1 LSAHT
6 SAKKKAAMKAVKHVE
21 NGMILGLGSGT
32 TVAYAIQRIGE
43 LLATDEI
50 YDIFGVPTS
59 IQTTFEAIKAK
70 IPLTSLD
77 EHPQLDLGIDGADQL
92 DVKLNAI
99 KGGGG
104 ALMREKIVA
113 AACKEYIF
121 IADES
126 KLTDVLGT
134 GKVVPVEIH
143 PFAVTPAL
151 KAVEK
156 LGAKVS
162 LRLSSG
168 KLGPLVTDNGNYI
181 IDADFGPI
189 QDPWWLNRELHAIP
203 GIIETGMFLG
213 YAHLAYVGGRGSV
226 KRLKPQPDAVLHAA
240 RMNRPGMTASK

>member
-1 LSAHT
+1 LSA
-6 SAKKKAAMKAVKHVE
+6 SAGSKKKAAMRAVKHIE
-21 NGMILGLGSGT
+21 NGMVVGLGSGT
-32 TVAYAIQRIGE
+32 TVSFAIKQIGE
-43 LLATDEI
+43 LIAADEL
-50 YDIFGVPTS
+50 YDILGVPTS

-92 DVKLNAI
+92 DYKLNAI

-113 AACKEYIF
+113 AACKEYIL
-121 IADES
+121 IADDS
-126 KLTDVLGT
+126 KLIDVLGN
-134 GKVVPVEIH
+134 GKVVPIEIH
-143 PFAVTPAL
+143 PFGVTPTL
-151 KAVEK
+151 KMVEK

-189 QDPWWLNRELHAIP
+189 ADPWWLNRELHAIP

-226 KRLKPQPDAVLHAA
+226 KRLKPQPDAVL
-240 RMNRPGMTASK
+240 KK

>member
-1 LSAHT
+1 MSANT
-6 SAKKKAAMKAVKHVE
+6 AAKKKAAMRAVKHIE

-32 TVAYAIQRIGE
+32 TVSFVIKYIGE
-43 LLATDEI
+43 LIAADEL
-50 YDIFGVPTS
+50 YDIYGVPTS
-59 IQTTFEAIKAK
+59 IQTAFEAIKAK
-70 IPLTSLD
+70 IPLTTLD
-77 EHPQLDLGIDGADQL
+77 EYPQLDLGIDGADQL

-113 AACKEYIF
+113 ASCKEYILV
-121 IADES
+121 ADDS
-126 KLTDVLGT
+126 KLTDVLGN
-134 GKVVPVEIH
+134 GKVVPIEIH
-143 PFAVTPAL
+143 PFGVTPAL

-189 QDPWWLNRELHAIP
+189 ADPWWLNRELHAIP

-213 YAHLAYVGGRGSV
+213 YAHVAYVGGRGSV
-226 KRLKPQPDAVLHAA
+226 KKLKPQPDAALK
-240 RMNRPGMTASK
+240 NAS

>member
-1 LSAHT
+1 MSANT
-6 SAKKKAAMKAVKHVE
+6 AAKKRAAMRAVKHIE
-21 NGMILGLGSGT
+21 NGMIVGLGSGT
-32 TVAYAIQRIGE
+32 TVSFALKYIGE
-43 LLATDEI
+43 LIAADEL
-50 YDIFGVPTS
+50 YDIYGVPTS

-70 IPLTSLD
+70 IPLTTLD

-104 ALMREKIVA
+104 AMMREKIVA
-113 AACKEYIF
+113 SACKEYIL

-134 GKVVPVEIH
+134 NKVVPIEIH
-143 PFAVTPAL
+143 PFGVTPAL
-151 KAVEK
+151 KLVEK

-162 LRLSSG
+162 LRQSSG

-213 YAHLAYVGGRGSV
+213 YAHIAYVGGRGSV
-226 KRLKPQPDAVLHAA
+226 KKLKPQPDAALKKV
-240 RMNRPGMTASK
+240 

>member
-1 LSAHT
+1 LSAST
-6 SAKKKAAMKAVKHVE
+6 ASKKKAAMRAVKHIE

-32 TVAYAIQRIGE
+32 TVSFAIKYIGE
-43 LLATDEI
+43 LIASNEL

-59 IQTTFEAIKAK
+59 IQTAFEAIKAK

-77 EHPQLDLGIDGADQL
+77 EYPQLDLGIDGADQL

-113 AACKEYIF
+113 AACKEYIL
-121 IADES
+121 IADDS
-126 KLTDVLGT
+126 KLTDILGT
-134 GKVVPVEIH
+134 GKVVPIEIH
-143 PFAVTPAL
+143 PFGVTPTL

-162 LRLSSG
+162 LRQSSG

-189 QDPWWLNRELHAIP
+189 SDPWWLNRELHALP

-226 KRLKPQPDAVLHAA
+226 KRLKPQPDATLKK
-240 RMNRPGMTASK
+240 P

>member
-1 LSAHT
+1 MSANAA
-6 SAKKKAAMKAVKHVE
+6 AKRRAAERAVKHIE
-21 NGMILGLGSGT
+21 NGMILGLGSGS
-32 TVAYAIQRIGE
+32 TVSYAIKQIGE
-43 LLATDEI
+43 LIASDDI
-50 YDIFGVPTS
+50 YDIMGVPTS
-59 IQTTFEAIKAK
+59 IQTTFEAIRAK
-70 IPLTSLD
+70 IPLTTLD

-92 DVKLNAI
+92 DIKLNAI

-113 AACKEYIF
+113 AACKEYIL
-121 IADES
+121 IADS
-126 KLTDVLGT
+126 TKLTDVLGT
-134 GKVVPVEIH
+134 EKVVPVEIH

-189 QDPWWLNRELHAIP
+189 QDPWWLNRELHAVP
-203 GIIETGMFLG
+203 GVIETGMFLG
-213 YAHLAYVGGRGSV
+213 YASLAYVGGRGSV
-226 KRLKPQPDAVLHAA
+226 KRLKPVPDDPLKKE
-240 RMNRPGMTASK
+240 GKI

>member
-1 LSAHT
+1 MSAST
-6 SAKKKAAMKAVKHVE
+6 AAKRRAAMRAVKHIE
-21 NGMILGLGSGT
+21 NGMVVGLGSGT
-32 TVAYAIQRIGE
+32 TVSFALKFIGE
-43 LLATDEI
+43 LIAADEL
-50 YDIFGVPTS
+50 YDIYGVPTS
-59 IQTTFEAIKAK
+59 IQTAFEAIKAK
-70 IPLTSLD
+70 IPLTTLD

-113 AACKEYIF
+113 SACKEYIL

-134 GKVVPVEIH
+134 NKVVPIEIH
-143 PFAVTPAL
+143 PFGVTPAL
-151 KAVEK
+151 KSVEK

-162 LRLSSG
+162 LRQSSG

-189 QDPWWLNRELHAIP
+189 ADPWWLNRELHAIP

-213 YAHLAYVGGRGSV
+213 YAHIAYVGGHGSV
-226 KRLKPQPDAVLHAA
+226 KKLKPQPDAVL
-240 RMNRPGMTASK
+240 KKV

>member
-1 LSAHT
+1 LSAG
-6 SAKKKAAMKAVKHVE
+6 SASKKKAAMRAVKHIE
-21 NGMILGLGSGT
+21 NGMVLGLGSGT
-32 TVAYAIQRIGE
+32 TVSFAIKFIGE
-43 LLATDEI
+43 MIATDKL
-50 YDIFGVPTS
+50 YDILGVPTS
-59 IQTTFEAIKAK
+59 IQTAFEAIKAK

-113 AACKEYIF
+113 AACKEYIL
-121 IADES
+121 IADDS
-126 KLTDVLGT
+126 KLTDVLGN
-134 GKVVPVEIH
+134 GKVVPIEIH
-143 PFAVTPAL
+143 PFGVTPAL
-151 KAVEK
+151 KGVEK

-189 QDPWWLNRELHAIP
+189 ADPWWLNRELHAIP

-226 KRLKPQPDAVLHAA
+226 KRLKPQPDATL
-240 RMNRPGMTASK
+240 KK

>member
-1 LSAHT
+1 MSVSA
-6 SAKKKAAMKAVKHVE
+6 SAKKRAAMRAVKHIE
-21 NGMILGLGSGT
+21 NGMVLGLGSGS
-32 TVAYAIQRIGE
+32 TVSFAIKFIGDLIATNE
-43 LLATDEI
+43 L
-50 YDIFGVPTS
+50 YDIYGVPTS

-77 EHPQLDLGIDGADQL
+77 EHPQLDLGIDGVDQM
-92 DVKLNAI
+92 DPKLNAI

-104 ALMREKIVA
+104 ALLREKVVA
-113 AACKEYIF
+113 AACKEYIL

-126 KLTDVLGT
+126 KLTDVLGHN
-134 GKVVPVEIH
+134 KVVPIEIH

-151 KAVEK
+151 KSVEK

-213 YAHLAYVGGRGSV
+213 FAHIAYLGVRGSV
-226 KRLKPQPDAVLHAA
+226 KRLKPQADAELKKT
-240 RMNRPGMTASK
+240 R

>member
-1 LSAHT
+1 LSA
-6 SAKKKAAMKAVKHVE
+6 SAASKRKAAERAVKHIE

-32 TVAYAIQRIGE
+32 TVSFAIKQIGDLIAE
-43 LLATDEI
+43 NKL
-50 YDIFGVPTS
+50 YDIMGVPTS
-59 IQTTFEAIKAK
+59 IQTAFEAIKAK
-70 IPLTSLD
+70 IPLTTLD
-77 EHPQLDLGIDGADQL
+77 EYPQLDLGIDGADQL

-113 AACKEYIF
+113 AACKEYIL
-121 IADES
+121 IADET

-134 GKVVPVEIH
+134 GKVVPIEIH
-143 PFAVTPAL
+143 PFGVTPAL

-181 IDADFGPI
+181 LDADFGPI
-189 QDPWWLNRELHAIP
+189 ADPWWLNRELHAIP
-203 GIIETGMFLG
+203 GVIETGMFLG
-213 YAHLAYVGGRGSV
+213 YAHIAYIGGRGAV
-226 KRLKPQPDAVLHAA
+226 KRLKPQPDATL
-240 RMNRPGMTASK
+240 KK

>member
-1 LSAHT
+1 MSAST
-6 SAKKKAAMKAVKHVE
+6 AAKKRAAMRAVKHIE
-21 NGMILGLGSGT
+21 NGMIVGLGSGT
-32 TVAYAIQRIGE
+32 TVSFALKFIGE
-43 LLATDEI
+43 LIAADEL
-50 YDIFGVPTS
+50 YDIYGVPTS
-59 IQTTFEAIKAK
+59 IQTAFEAIKAK
-70 IPLTSLD
+70 IPLTTLD

-113 AACKEYIF
+113 SACKEYIL

-134 GKVVPVEIH
+134 NKVVPIEIH
-143 PFAVTPAL
+143 PFGVTPAL
-151 KAVEK
+151 KSVEK

-162 LRLSSG
+162 LRQSSG

-189 QDPWWLNRELHAIP
+189 ADPWWLNRELHAIP

-213 YAHLAYVGGRGSV
+213 YAHIAYVGGHGSV
-226 KRLKPQPDAVLHAA
+226 KRLKPQPDAALKKA
-240 RMNRPGMTASK
+240 

>member
-1 LSAHT
+1 MSAGAA
-6 SAKKKAAMKAVKHVE
+6 SKKKAAMRAVKHIE
-21 NGMILGLGSGT
+21 NGMVLGLGSGT
-32 TVAYAIQRIGE
+32 TVSFAIKYIGE
-43 LLATDEI
+43 LIAADEL
-50 YDIFGVPTS
+50 YDILGVPTS
-59 IQTTFEAIKAK
+59 IQTAFEAIRAK

-113 AACKEYIF
+113 AACKEYIL
-121 IADES
+121 IADDS
-126 KLTDVLGT
+126 KLTDVLGN
-134 GKVVPVEIH
+134 GKVVPIEIH
-143 PFAVTPAL
+143 PFGVTPAL
-151 KAVEK
+151 KGVEK

-189 QDPWWLNRELHAIP
+189 SDPWWLNRELHAIP

-226 KRLKPQPDAVLHAA
+226 KRLKPQPDAAL
-240 RMNRPGMTASK
+240 KK

>member
-1 LSAHT
+1 MSAG
-6 SAKKKAAMKAVKHVE
+6 SASKKKAAMRAVKHIE
-21 NGMILGLGSGT
+21 NGMVLGLGSGT
-32 TVAYAIQRIGE
+32 TVSFAIKNIGE
-43 LLATDEI
+43 LIATDEL
-50 YDIFGVPTS
+50 YDILCVPTS
-59 IQTTFEAIKAK
+59 IQTAFEAIKAK

-113 AACKEYIF
+113 AACKEYIL
-121 IADES
+121 IADDS
-126 KLTDVLGT
+126 KLTDVLGN
-134 GKVVPVEIH
+134 GKVVPIEIH
-143 PFAVTPAL
+143 PFGVTPAL
-151 KAVEK
+151 KGVEK

-189 QDPWWLNRELHAIP
+189 ADPWWLNRELHAIP
-203 GIIETGMFLG
+203 GVIETGMFLG

-226 KRLKPQPDAVLHAA
+226 KRLKPQPDAML
-240 RMNRPGMTASK
+240 KK

>member
-1 LSAHT
+1 MSAG
-6 SAKKKAAMKAVKHVE
+6 SASKKKAAMRAVKHIE
-21 NGMILGLGSGT
+21 NGMVLGLGSGT
-32 TVAYAIQRIGE
+32 TVSFAIKFIGE
-43 LLATDEI
+43 MIATDKL
-50 YDIFGVPTS
+50 YDILGVPTS
-59 IQTTFEAIKAK
+59 IQTAFEAIKAK

-113 AACKEYIF
+113 AACKEYIL
-121 IADES
+121 IADDS
-126 KLTDVLGT
+126 KLTDVLGN
-134 GKVVPVEIH
+134 GKVVPIEIH
-143 PFAVTPAL
+143 PFGVTPAL
-151 KAVEK
+151 KGVEK

-189 QDPWWLNRELHAIP
+189 ADPWWLNRELHAIP

-226 KRLKPQPDAVLHAA
+226 KRLKPQPDATL
-240 RMNRPGMTASK
+240 KK

>member
-1 LSAHT
+1 MSA
-6 SAKKKAAMKAVKHVE
+6 SAASKRKAAERAVKHIE

-32 TVAYAIQRIGE
+32 TVSFAIKQIGDLIAE
-43 LLATDEI
+43 DKL
-50 YDIFGVPTS
+50 YDIMGVPTS
-59 IQTTFEAIKAK
+59 IQTAFEAIKAK
-70 IPLTSLD
+70 IPLTTLD
-77 EHPQLDLGIDGADQL
+77 EYPQLDLGIDGADQL

-113 AACKEYIF
+113 AACKEYIL
-121 IADES
+121 IADDT
-126 KLTDVLGT
+126 KLTDVLGN
-134 GKVVPVEIH
+134 GRVVPIEIH
-143 PFAVTPAL
+143 PFGVTPAL

-181 IDADFGPI
+181 IDADFGAI

-203 GIIETGMFLG
+203 GVIETGMFLG

-226 KRLKPQPDAVLHAA
+226 KRLKPQPDVAL
-240 RMNRPGMTASK
+240 KK

>member
-1 LSAHT
+1 MSAST
-6 SAKKKAAMKAVKHVE
+6 AAKKKAAIRAVKHIE
-21 NGMILGLGSGT
+21 NGMIIGLGSGT
-32 TVAYAIQRIGE
+32 TVSFAIKYIGE
-43 LLATDEI
+43 LIAKDEL
-50 YDIFGVPTS
+50 YDIYGVPTS

-113 AACKEYIF
+113 AACKEYIL

-126 KLTDVLGT
+126 KLTDVLGH
-134 GKVVPVEIH
+134 GKVVPIEIH
-143 PFAVTPAL
+143 PFCVTPAL
-151 KAVEK
+151 KSVEK

-162 LRLSSG
+162 LRQSSG

-213 YAHLAYVGGRGSV
+213 YAHIAYVGGRGSV
-226 KRLKPQPDAVLHAA
+226 KRLKPQPDATL
-240 RMNRPGMTASK
+240 KKI

>member
-1 LSAHT
+1 MSAG
-6 SAKKKAAMKAVKHVE
+6 SASKKKAAMRAVKHIE
-21 NGMILGLGSGT
+21 NGMVLGLGSGT
-32 TVAYAIQRIGE
+32 TVSFAIKNIGE
-43 LLATDEI
+43 LIATDEL
-50 YDIFGVPTS
+50 YDINCVPTS
-59 IQTTFEAIKAK
+59 IQTAFEAIKAK

-113 AACKEYIF
+113 AACKEYIL
-121 IADES
+121 IADDS
-126 KLTDVLGT
+126 KLTDVLGN
-134 GKVVPVEIH
+134 GKVVPIEIH
-143 PFAVTPAL
+143 PFGVTPAL
-151 KAVEK
+151 KGVEK

-189 QDPWWLNRELHAIP
+189 ADPWWLNRELHAIP
-203 GIIETGMFLG
+203 GVIETGMFLG

-226 KRLKPQPDAVLHAA
+226 K
-240 RMNRPGMTASK
+240 

>member
-1 LSAHT
+1 MSVST
-6 SAKKKAAMKAVKHVE
+6 SAKKRAAMRAVKHIE
-21 NGMILGLGSGT
+21 NGMVLGLGSGS
-32 TVAYAIQRIGE
+32 TVSFAIKFIGE
-43 LLATDEI
+43 LIATDEL
-50 YDIFGVPTS
+50 YDICGVPTS

-77 EHPQLDLGIDGADQL
+77 EHPQLDLGIDGVDQM
-92 DVKLNAI
+92 DPKLNAI

-104 ALMREKIVA
+104 ALLREKVVA
-113 AACKEYIF
+113 SACKEYIL

-126 KLTDVLGT
+126 KLTDVLGHN
-134 GKVVPVEIH
+134 KVVPIEIH

-151 KAVEK
+151 KSVEK

-203 GIIETGMFLG
+203 GVIETGMFLG
-213 YAHLAYVGGRGSV
+213 FAHMAYLGVRGSV
-226 KRLKPQPDAVLHAA
+226 RRLKPQPDAELKKI
-240 RMNRPGMTASK
+240 R

>member
-1 LSAHT
+1 LSASA
-6 SAKKKAAMKAVKHVE
+6 SAKRKAAMRAVKHVE
-21 NGMILGLGSGT
+21 NGMILGLGSGS
-32 TVAYAIQRIGE
+32 TVSFVIKYLGDMIAADE
-43 LLATDEI
+43 L
-50 YDIFGVPTS
+50 YDIYGVPTS
-59 IQTTFEAIKAK
+59 IQTAFEAIKAK
-70 IPLTSLD
+70 IPLTTLD
-77 EHPQLDLGIDGADQL
+77 EYPQLDLGIDGADQL

-113 AACKEYIF
+113 ASCKEYILV
-121 IADES
+121 ADDT

-134 GKVVPVEIH
+134 GRVVPIEIH
-143 PFAVTPAL
+143 PFGVTPAL

-189 QDPWWLNRELHAIP
+189 ADPWWLNRELHAIP
-203 GIIETGMFLG
+203 GVIETGMFLG
-213 YAHLAYVGGRGSV
+213 YAHIAYVGGRGSV
-226 KRLKPQPDAVLHAA
+226 KRLKPQADVPL
-240 RMNRPGMTASK
+240 KK

>member
-1 LSAHT
+1 MSAGT
-6 SAKKKAAMKAVKHVE
+6 ASKKKAAMRAVKHIE

-32 TVAYAIQRIGE
+32 TVSFAIKYIGE
-43 LLATDEI
+43 LIASNEL
-50 YDIFGVPTS
+50 YDIYGVPTS
-59 IQTTFEAIKAK
+59 IQTAFEAIKAK
-70 IPLTSLD
+70 IPLTTLD
-77 EHPQLDLGIDGADQL
+77 EYPQLDLGIDGADQI

-113 AACKEYIF
+113 AACKEYIL
-121 IADES
+121 IADDS

-134 GKVVPVEIH
+134 GKVVPIEIH
-143 PFAVTPAL
+143 PFGVTPAL
-151 KAVEK
+151 RAVEK

-162 LRLSSG
+162 LRQSSG

-203 GIIETGMFLG
+203 GTIETGMFLG

-226 KRLKPQPDAVLHAA
+226 KRLKPQPDETLKK
-240 RMNRPGMTASK
+240 MP